1 MADMSDLVAAVRVVN
16 ATDGDPA
23 AQEFAMQRAVTIA
36 SQLDIGA
43 EAARGAAA
51 GIAAPAGLRGELGSW
66 GESLVAEVA
75 AGDGWLPIHH
85 VVKPGETG
93 LDLVLFHPPTEQI
106 QVVEVKT
113 TGRADARFAPTKNK
127 EHRQVS
133 DAHLDGRVPQ
143 GGALRRAGLE
153 NTNASDVTVRGVQV
167 NLARGELRWFRRE
180 DGEARTWKQTSV
192 SPLPAP
198 QHGAQAE
205 TGQQPTRDRPAPPN
219 PAADSG
225 RSGHG
230 ASGRVI
236 PGDRRIPA
244 GNRRFAL

>member
-1 MADMSDLVAAVRVVN
+1 MTDMSDLVAAVRVVN

-23 AQEFAMQRAVTIA
+23 AQDFAMKRAVTIA

-43 EAARGAAA
+43 EVARTAGA
-51 GIAAPAGLRGELGSW
+51 GTTAPAGLRGDLGAW

-113 TGRADARFAPTKNK
+113 TGKADARFAPTKNK

-133 DAHLDGRVPQ
+133 DAHLDGSAPR

-153 NTNASDVTVRGVQV
+153 SANASDVTVRGVQV

-198 QHGAQAE
+198 QARGPAG
-205 TGQQPTRDRPAPPN
+205 TGQQSVSDRPAPPN
-219 PAADSG
+219 PAAGPG
-225 RSGHG
+225 RSGHE
-230 ASGRVI
+230 ARGRVV